1 MAESPLMPEPPSRS
15 RVGARIAPAPSAPV
29 PSLGDS
35 IARKGDKG
43 DTMKTI
49 IKYAAVVAMTGAALA
64 VTAVTPSQARNGRVA
79 AAAIGFGAGAL
90 VGAAAANAANAG
102 YYYGP
107 GYYRSGYYGS
117 GYAYQPGYA
126 GYAYQPGYAGY
137 AYVPEPGY
145 VAPSYSYGSGDTT
158 QPSCATDAGYG
169 RYDYSAC

>member
-1 MAESPLMPEPPSRS
+1 LRSQFFVIADSPLMPELPSRS
-15 RVGARIAPAPSAPV
+15 RVSARIALAPSAPV

-79 AAAIGFGAGAL
+79 AAAIGF
-90 VGAAAANAANAG
+90 
-102 YYYGP
+102 
-107 GYYRSGYYGS
+107 
-117 GYAYQPGYA
+117 
-126 GYAYQPGYAGY
+126 AYQPGYAGY